1 MSILNRFKLAKLTI
15 EAFEDVERRKPVK
28 GLRGAS
34 SLEVMYNPETLGT
47 RHESEISRKQ
57 GIKIQGASPKW
68 THTRSKDLSVKL
80 VFDGTHVSEYGF
92 RRPFAPPSV
101 GERVKAFLSL
111 CYDVQSD
118 SHEAAYLRLQWNR
131 GVFGDDGFECRLAA
145 VDIEYTLFDR
155 DGAPLRAEL
164 KARFVEALDPAKQSA
179 RLRLSSPDLSHHR
192 VVREGDTLPLLCRE
206 IYGSAAHY
214 LRVAQVNGLDDFRD
228 LRPGQ
233 ALIFPP
239 FERRGRD

>member
-15 EAFEDVERRKPVK
+15 EAFEDIERKKPVK
-28 GLRGAS
+28 GVRGKS
-34 SLEVMYNPETLGT
+34 SLEVMYNPETLST

-57 GIKIQGASPKW
+57 GIKIQGATPKW
-68 THTRSKDLSVKL
+68 THTRSKDLTVKL
-80 VFDGTHVSEYGF
+80 VFDGTNVGDFGF
-92 RRPFAPPSV
+92 KRLFAPPTV
-101 GERVKAFLSL
+101 GDRVKAFLTL

-118 SHEAAYLRLQWNR
+118 SHEAAYLRLQWNK
-131 GVFGDDGFECRLAA
+131 GVFGSDGFECRLAS
-145 VDIEYTLFDR
+145 VDIEYTMFDR
-155 DGAPLRAEL
+155 DGSPLRAEL
-164 KARFVEALDPAKQSA
+164 TARFVEALDPAKQNA
-179 RLRLSSPDLSHHR
+179 KLRLSSPDLSHHR

-233 ALIFPP
+233 SLIFPP
-239 FERRGRD
+239 FERPERD

>member
-15 EAFEDVERRKPVK
+15 DAFEDIARKKPVK
-28 GLRGAS
+28 GVKGKS
-34 SLEVMYNPETLGT
+34 SLEVMYNPETLST

-57 GIKIQGASPKW
+57 GIKIQGANPKW

-80 VFDGTHVSEYGF
+80 VFDGTHVSEFGVM
-92 RRPFAPPSV
+92 RLRATTV
-101 GERVKAFLSL
+101 GERVKQFLTL

-118 SHEAAYLRLQWNR
+118 SHEAAYLRLSWNKDM
-131 GVFGDDGFECRLAA
+131 FGPDGFECRLAS

-155 DGAPLRAEL
+155 DGSPLRAEL
-164 KARFVEALDPAKQSA
+164 SARFVEALDPAKQNA
-179 RLRLSSPDLSHHR
+179 QLRLSSPDLTHHR

-206 IYGSAAHY
+206 IYGSSAHY
-214 LRVAQVNGLDDFRD
+214 IRVAQVNGLDDFRD

-239 FERRGRD
+239 FAAPERG